1 MPFYVLNAVYN
12 SAFKTIICFI
22 SAAQEKVRKI
32 HLRND
37 FRIGTAN
44 FRTAVGVHG
53 RPLGR
58 QHRQNPPTQQ
68 RPQGRQEQKENQ
80 TGKHAVV
87 RVHDRAC
94 LHCFHRAKAT
104 FIYEMYLY
112 KVFGNHVKPYFLHR
126 SFIVVQY
133 WLVLRPILTLVA
145 EEPSST

>member
-12 SAFKTIICFI
+12 SAFKTISCFI

-68 RPQGRQEQKENQ
+68 RPQGRQSKRKTRPANMPSSVF
-80 TGKHAVV
+80 TTV
-87 RVHDRAC
+87 RVCIAFTAQKQRLYTKCICTKCSETTLNRTFSTAALLSISTGLC
-94 LHCFHRAKAT
+94 SAQLFNTGSRGAK
-104 FIYEMYLY
+104 
-112 KVFGNHVKPYFLHR
+112 
-126 SFIVVQY
+126 Q
-133 WLVLRPILTLVA
+133 
-145 EEPSST
+145 